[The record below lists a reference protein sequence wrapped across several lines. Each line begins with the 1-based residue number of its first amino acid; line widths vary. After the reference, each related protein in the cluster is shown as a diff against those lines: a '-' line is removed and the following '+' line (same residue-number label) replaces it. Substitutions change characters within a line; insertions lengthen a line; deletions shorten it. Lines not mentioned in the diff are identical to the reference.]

1 MKISIVFSL
10 IYVIVS
16 SWCQNET
23 VFHCSPK
30 PGCQIAQCDPVAVG
44 WDRPGFNIDEHLH
57 DKEFPITCKSKNA
70 EQPQNAFSLFPFVS
84 RNTMDIGSIKSELK
98 ELEGN
103 SNKNAENIDALKRN
117 YSDISNIKSEFKE
130 LEENVDEKMKSIH
143 SFEKEISIIR
153 EIQNENAEQFAEIA
167 DLKQSREEQSAEI
180 RELKKDLVRLET
192 MNSELLKELNEQ
204 KQTNNEMKKSMERIE
219 EKLSATEKPRQVQ
232 SGNQQRPTTTT
243 KTTLK
248 PTPSPE
254 IREIQNE
261 NTEQSAEITDLKQSR
276 AELKKDLVR
285 LETIN
290 DKLLTELYEQKQ
302 GNNEMKEAI
311 GRLKEKLSAMEK
323 TQQVQSGNQ
332 QIPTTTTKTTLKPT
346 PSPEIREIQNEN
358 TEQSAE
364 ITDLK
369 QSRAELKKDLV
380 RLETIND
387 KLLTELYEQKQGNN
401 EMKEAIGRLKEK
413 LSAMEKTQQV
423 QSGNQQIPTTTT
435 KTTLKPTPSPENCKL
450 KIENMCYFAVIHDPW
465 DVDYDTAIDIC
476 KKRNADVGFIRDEE
490 SYNAIMNY
498 LVKNTPMGFRGIIIW
513 TRIRFDPMTRDVTP
527 ADSFIK
533 WSSPFDSFPR
543 IGIKN
548 KDRTNVYLHVDS
560 KLIWHSM
567 GNASP
572 TLKLNGVICEIQI

>member
-16 SWCQNET
+16 SWCQDET

-70 EQPQNAFSLFPFVS
+70 EQPQNALSLFPFVS

-167 DLKQSREEQSAEI
+167 DLKQSRKEQSAEIVDLKQSRKEQSAEI

-192 MNSELLKELNEQ
+192 MNNELLKELNEQ

-254 IREIQNE
+254 NC
-261 NTEQSAEITDLKQSR
+261 
-276 AELKKDLVR
+276 ELK
-285 LETIN
+285 
-290 DKLLTELYEQKQ
+290 
-302 GNNEMKEAI
+302 
-311 GRLKEKLSAMEK
+311 
-323 TQQVQSGNQ
+323 
-332 QIPTTTTKTTLKPT
+332 
-346 PSPEIREIQNEN
+346 IRNI
-358 TEQSAE
+358 
-364 ITDLK
+364 
-369 QSRAELKKDLV
+369 
-380 RLETIND
+380 
-387 KLLTELYEQKQGNN
+387 
-401 EMKEAIGRLKEK
+401 
-413 LSAMEKTQQV
+413 
-423 QSGNQQIPTTTT
+423 
-435 KTTLKPTPSPENCKL
+435 CF
-450 KIENMCYFAVIHDPW
+450 FAVIRVEE
-465 DVDYDTAIDIC
+465 DVNYDKAVDIC
-476 KKRNADVGFIRDEE
+476 KKRNADVGLIRDEE
-490 SYNAIMNY
+490 SYNAIMDY
-498 LVKNTPMGFRGIIIW
+498 LRKNILKGRSWIQIW
-513 TRIRFDPMTRDVTP
+513 TGIRFDPMV
-527 ADSFIK
+527 I
-533 WSSPFDSFPR
+533 
-543 IGIKN
+543 
-548 KDRTNVYLHVDS
+548 
-560 KLIWHSM
+560 
-567 GNASP
+567 
-572 TLKLNGVICEIQI
+572 VICLFYLYFLKETICPDDCDGNMYVK